1 MAEAAVALGRALGA
15 APPRT
20 PWRVWRLW
28 RGLVLLLA
36 GAGRLAAQQT
46 GVIAGEVRGEST
58 GAGLEGARVLL
69 EGTPLA
75 AATGT
80 GGRFTFAGVAPGHY
94 RLRVAAVG
102 YVPDSL
108 PDISVGAADTARIV
122 IMMRSAAVGL
132 PGIVVTASRA
142 PERVEDAPASVAVLS
157 RDEVIARNVTTVDG
171 ALPFVSGVAFNGPG
185 QMDIRGSTGSAGGV
199 GSRVLTLID
208 GHPALS
214 GDGGEII
221 FEALPLL
228 DLDQIEVVKGAA
240 SALYGSNALGGVVN
254 LVTTPIDDRP
264 ETVVRAHLGL
274 YQVPS
279 QYQFTD
285 ETLNAQGLSLQHSR
299 RLGAIGVRI
308 TADRE
313 TSDGFEQNGRYSRWF
328 LRAKATSASG
338 VAHPWD
344 AYVMWSRNDSGDFL
358 SWRSQDE
365 PFEVT
370 PASLGDRSVY
380 TFLLAGATITPIATS
395 STLLRVSPYLNHNSN
410 QNYFAENQD
419 YHDAT
424 RGGTS
429 VQLSL
434 AVGRR
439 HALSFGTDGAGTR
452 VSSNFLGTPWL
463 WDGAAFAQDEAD
475 LGGGFKGVLGAR
487 LDYHDT
493 NASESEFSLN
503 PKLGVVWHAS
513 DRLSARATVARGYR
527 APSAIEQFVS
537 SVQFGFRVIPNSS
550 LHGEH
555 AWTGEVGTAARPFG
569 WLRTD
574 ATLFW
579 SEYRDLIGPG
589 LALTDGGLVAQ
600 FQNVSRARVRGL
612 DLSLRVTPISGGLD
626 LSTSYLF
633 LDTKDLD
640 TQLALPYRSH
650 HNVTGTLELLSG
662 LFDVDLRWRSRVEQV
677 LAYPLDPRG
686 AITLV
691 DLRAAYRV
699 LGTVV
704 QAKVANLFQ
713 KVYPDVQ
720 ERVPGAP
727 RSLSLTLYRTF

>member
-1 MAEAAVALGRALGA
+1 MRV
-15 APPRT
+15 APPGT
-20 PWRVWRLW
+20 PGGLRCVS
-28 RGLVLLLA
+28 RGVLLLL
-36 GAGRLAAQQT
+36 GLAGRLAAQQP
-46 GVIAGEVRGEST
+46 GVIAGEVRAEST
-58 GAGLEGARVLL
+58 AAGLEGARVLL

-75 AATGT
+75 AATGV
-80 GGRFTFAGVAPGHY
+80 GGRFIFTDVAAGRY

-102 YVPDSL
+102 YVADSL
-108 PDISVGAADTARIV
+108 PDVTVTSADTTRV
-122 IMMRSAAVGL
+122 VVTMRSAAVAL

-157 RDEVIARNVTTVDG
+157 HDEVIARDVNTVDG
-171 ALPFVSGVAFNGPG
+171 ALPFVPGVTFNGPG

-254 LVTTPIDDRP
+254 LVTAPIGDRP
-264 ETVVRAHLGL
+264 ETVVRAHAGL

-279 QYQFTD
+279 RYQFTD
-285 ETLNAQGLSLQHSR
+285 ERLNVQGLTLQHSR
-299 RLGAIGVRI
+299 RIGSIGVRI
-308 TADRE
+308 AADRE
-313 TSDGFEQNGRYSRWF
+313 TSDGFQQNGQYGRWF
-328 LRAKATSASG
+328 LRAKVTSAPEA
-338 VAHPWD
+338 AHPWD
-344 AYVMWSRNDSGDFL
+344 AYVMWSRNDAGDFL
-358 SWRSQDE
+358 SWRSQDQ

-380 TFLLAGATITPIATS
+380 AFLLAGATITPVATS

-410 QNYFAENQD
+410 QNYFTENQD

-434 AVGRR
+434 AAGRR
-439 HALSFGTDGAGTR
+439 HAITLGADGAGTR
-452 VSSNFLGTPWL
+452 VTSNFLGRPWL

-493 NASESEFSLN
+493 NEGAAEYSLN
-503 PKLGVVWHAS
+503 PKLGLVWHRS
-513 DRLSARATVARGYR
+513 DRLSARASVARGYR
-527 APSAIEQFVS
+527 AASAIEQFVS
-537 SVQFGFRVIPNSS
+537 SVQFGFRVIPNPA

-555 AWTGEVGTAARPFG
+555 AWTGELGTASRPFR

-589 LALTDGGLVAQ
+589 LVIADGGLVAQ
-600 FQNVSRARVRGL
+600 FQNLSRARVRGL
-612 DLSLRVTPISGGLD
+612 DLGLRSTLVPGRLD
-626 LSTSYLF
+626 LSASYLF

-640 TQLALPYRSH
+640 TRLALPYRSR
-650 HNVTGTLELLSG
+650 HNVTGTLELLQG
-662 LFDVDLRWRSRVEQV
+662 LFDVDVRWRSRVEQV

-691 DLRAAYRV
+691 DLRAAYRI

-704 QAKVANLFQ
+704 QAKVGNLFQ

-727 RSLSLTLYRTF
+727 RSVSLTLYRAF

>member
-1 MAEAAVALGRALGA
+1 MRGRPQGPASRRRRF
-15 APPRT
+15 PR
-20 PWRVWRLW
+20 VM
-28 RGLVLLLA
+28 VLLL
-36 GAGRLAAQQT
+36 GLAGRVAAQQP
-46 GVIAGEVRGEST
+46 GAIAGEVRAEST
-58 GAGLEGARVLL
+58 AAGLEDARVLL

-75 AATGT
+75 AATGA
-80 GGRFTFAGVAPGHY
+80 GGRFTFTGVAPGRY

-102 YVPDSL
+102 YVADSL
-108 PDISVGAADTARIV
+108 PDITVTSGDTTRV
-122 IMMRSAAVGL
+122 VVTMRSAAVAL

-157 RDEVIARNVTTVDG
+157 HDEVIARDVNTVDG
-171 ALPFVSGVAFNGPG
+171 ALPFVPGVTFNGPG

-254 LVTTPIDDRP
+254 LVTAPIGDRP
-264 ETVVRAHLGL
+264 ETVVRAHAGL

-279 QYQFTD
+279 RYQFTD
-285 ETLNAQGLSLQHSR
+285 ERLNAQGLTLQHSR
-299 RLGAIGVRI
+299 RIGSIGVRI
-308 TADRE
+308 AADRE
-313 TSDGFEQNGRYSRWF
+313 TSDGFQQNGQYGRWF
-328 LRAKATSASG
+328 LRAKVTSAPEA
-338 VAHPWD
+338 AHPWD

-358 SWRSQDE
+358 SWRSQDQ

-380 TFLLAGATITPIATS
+380 AFLLAGATITPVATS

-410 QNYFAENQD
+410 QNYFTENQD

-434 AVGRR
+434 ASGRR
-439 HALSFGTDGAGTR
+439 HAITLGADGAGTR
-452 VSSNFLGTPWL
+452 VTSNFLGRPWL

-493 NASESEFSLN
+493 NEGAAEYSLN
-503 PKLGVVWHAS
+503 PKLGLVWHRS
-513 DRLSARATVARGYR
+513 DRLSARASVARGYR
-527 APSAIEQFVS
+527 AASAIEQFVS
-537 SVQFGFRVIPNSS
+537 SVQFGFRVIPNPA

-555 AWTGEVGTAARPFG
+555 AWTGELGTVAQPFR

-589 LALTDGGLVAQ
+589 LALADGGLVAQ
-600 FQNVSRARVRGL
+600 FQNLSRARVRGL
-612 DLSLRVTPISGGLD
+612 DLGVRSTLVPGRLGL
-626 LSTSYLF
+626 SASYLF

-640 TQLALPYRSH
+640 TQLALPYRSR
-650 HNVTGTLELLSG
+650 HNVTGTLEVLRG

-686 AITLV
+686 GITLV
-691 DLRAAYRV
+691 DLRAAYRI

-704 QAKVANLFQ
+704 QAKVGNLFQ

-727 RSLSLTLYRTF
+727 RSVSLTLYRAF

>member
-1 MAEAAVALGRALGA
+1 MRV
-15 APPRT
+15 APPGT
-20 PWRVWRLW
+20 PGGLRCVS
-28 RGLVLLLA
+28 RGVLLLL
-36 GAGRLAAQQT
+36 GLAGRLAAQQP
-46 GVIAGEVRGEST
+46 GVIAGEVRAEST
-58 GAGLEGARVLL
+58 AAGLEGARVLL

-75 AATGT
+75 AATGV
-80 GGRFTFAGVAPGHY
+80 GGRFIFTDVAAGRY

-102 YVPDSL
+102 YVADSL
-108 PDISVGAADTARIV
+108 PDVTVTSADTTRV
-122 IMMRSAAVGL
+122 VVTMRSAAVAL

-157 RDEVIARNVTTVDG
+157 HDEVIARDVNTVDG
-171 ALPFVSGVAFNGPG
+171 ALPFVPGVTFNGPG

-254 LVTTPIDDRP
+254 LVTAPIGDRP
-264 ETVVRAHLGL
+264 ETVVRAHAGL

-279 QYQFTD
+279 RYQFTD
-285 ETLNAQGLSLQHSR
+285 ERLNVQGLTLQHSR
-299 RLGAIGVRI
+299 RIGSIGVRI
-308 TADRE
+308 AADRE
-313 TSDGFEQNGRYSRWF
+313 TSDGFQQNGQYGRWF
-328 LRAKATSASG
+328 LRAKVTSAPEA
-338 VAHPWD
+338 AHPWD
-344 AYVMWSRNDSGDFL
+344 AYVMWSRNDAGDFL
-358 SWRSQDE
+358 SWRSQDQ

-380 TFLLAGATITPIATS
+380 AFLLAGATITPVATS

-410 QNYFAENQD
+410 QNYFTENQD

-434 AVGRR
+434 AAGRR
-439 HALSFGTDGAGTR
+439 HALTLGADGAGTR
-452 VSSNFLGTPWL
+452 VTSNFLGRPWL

-493 NASESEFSLN
+493 NEGAAEYSLN
-503 PKLGVVWHAS
+503 PKLGLVWHRS
-513 DRLSARATVARGYR
+513 DRLSARASVARGYR
-527 APSAIEQFVS
+527 AASAIEQFVS
-537 SVQFGFRVIPNSS
+537 SVQFGFRVIPNPA

-555 AWTGEVGTAARPFG
+555 AWTGELGTASRPFR

-589 LALTDGGLVAQ
+589 LVIADGGLVAQ
-600 FQNVSRARVRGL
+600 FQNLSRARVRGL
-612 DLSLRVTPISGGLD
+612 DLGLRSILVPGRLD
-626 LSTSYLF
+626 LSASYLF

-640 TQLALPYRSH
+640 TRLALPYRSR
-650 HNVTGTLELLSG
+650 HNVTGTLELLQG

-691 DLRAAYRV
+691 DLRAAYRI

-704 QAKVANLFQ
+704 QAKVGNLFQ

-727 RSLSLTLYRTF
+727 RSVSLTLYRAF